1 MKNLLVSLWFLLGI
15 FIPAIAQSDAEG
27 SKDPA
32 LFTRMPG
39 FYIGQYDDNQ
49 FDRYDFQI
57 SSEKTQAVEGH
68 YLTITYYL
76 KENTQAPSPL
86 QVVRNYTN
94 AIKKIGGQ
102 LVYEFEDGG
111 YQNVILKLVKN
122 GKETWAHVSS
132 AENDIYTVY
141 LVEKESM
148 NQDVVADASN
158 MEGSIKETGKVA
170 LYGIYFDVA
179 KAIVKE
185 ESQPSLQEIA
195 KLLNDNSSLKIYV
208 VGHTDNTGSFDSNMK
223 LSMDRAAAVVSALVT
238 KYSVNAASLKACGA
252 GAISP
257 VASNETEEGRALNRR
272 VELVKQ

>member
-1 MKNLLVSLWFLLGI
+1 MKNLISSILLLLGI
-15 FIPAIAQSDAEG
+15 FVPAIAQSDAEG

-39 FYIGQYDDNQ
+39 FYIYRYDENQ
-49 FDRYDFQI
+49 FDKYDFQI
-57 SSEKTQAVEGH
+57 TEEKTQPVEGH
-68 YLTITYYL
+68 YLSITYYL
-76 KENTQAPSPL
+76 KENTQAPGPL

-111 YQNVILKLVKN
+111 YQNVILKLAKN
-122 GKETWAHVSS
+122 GKETWAHVS
-132 AENDIYTVY
+132 AAGNDIYTVH
-141 LVEKESM
+141 LIEKESM
-148 NQDVVADASN
+148 NQDVVADASS
-158 MEGSIKETGKVA
+158 MEGTIKETGKVA
-170 LYGIYFDVA
+170 IYGIYFDVA

-195 KLLNDNSSLKIYV
+195 KLLKDNPSLKLYV
-208 VGHTDNTGSFDSNMK
+208 VGHTDNTGSFDANMK
-223 LSMDRAAAVVSALVT
+223 LSMDRAVAVVTALVS
-238 KYSVNAASLKACGA
+238 KYSVNAANLKACGA

-257 VASNETEEGRALNRR
+257 VATNETEEGRALNRR